1 MKLGL
6 RAFTLVELIVVITIV
21 GILSTI
27 GFVSYSWYLTGA
39 RDANRISQMTKLSDA
54 LQVFETTR
62 NLPLP
67 DNYINITASG
77 TTVGYQGYVG
87 VDVQEV
93 LDFSNWGKDPKD
105 DKYFTYY
112 LSQDRSNFQLL
123 AFMEEPESIAYSPFS
138 QAHAVDYSDRFIKT
152 LGSGL
157 GVLTQTSTNIPA
169 QEVLGVTTIDIVNE
183 ATNSYVANISTDEK
197 IEGLGTVLKES
208 IPNGS
213 CKRLIQS
220 GKGWESGLY
229 TINPSGM
236 GNISVYCD
244 MEQSWGGWTLVAR
257 SATGATG
264 NIGWGV
270 TAGTAGKD
278 STHYSLGARTE
289 DIHFSEIMSAR
300 YLKKKNIDY
309 AVKFTVSDT
318 DLDITS
324 SSTFATSNC
333 EVVNDSW
340 LTVDEKTWDHCL
352 MYNYWGEFDETDKV
366 MFTHTPASLS
376 TGLHE
381 GQFFLA
387 SYSSTSWAWHG
398 RQWMIFIK

>member
-54 LQVFETTR
+54 LQVYETTR

-67 DNYINITASG
+67 DNYITITASG

-93 LDFSNWGKDPKD
+93 LDFSNGGKDPKD

-220 GKGWESGLY
+220 WKGGESGLY

-270 TAGTAGKD
+270 STGTAGRD

-289 DIHFSEIMSAR
+289 DIHFSEIMVAR

-309 AVKFTVSDT
+309 AVKFSVNDT
-318 DLDITS
+318 DLDISS

-333 EVVNDSW
+333 EVVNDSG
-340 LTVDEKTWDHCL
+340 LTVTEKTWDHCFRFQ
-352 MYNYWGEFDETDKV
+352 YWGDSDNTSHLFFRFD
-366 MFTHTPASLS
+366 
-376 TGLHE
+376 
-381 GQFFLA
+381 
-387 SYSSTSWAWHG
+387 SSTNTSWLHDGGFVMNSYNSTHWAWHQKQG
-398 RQWMIFIK
+398 MVFIK